1 MEPKGMS
8 GYRQHQD
15 QEGQLGVPSQQLHDA
30 FDLYFES
37 KSGIRMGRNF
47 SFANGP
53 FKCIFPSARQSLFRS
68 QLLVENCYVPGVS
81 IPLAM
86 EEKQMIPYLIIVEI

>member
-1 MEPKGMS
+1 MS

-53 FKCIFPSARQSLFRS
+53 FKCIFPSARQSPFRS

-81 IPLAM
+81 TLIYSSGYGG
-86 EEKQMIPYLIIVEI
+86 ETNDSLIIVEI